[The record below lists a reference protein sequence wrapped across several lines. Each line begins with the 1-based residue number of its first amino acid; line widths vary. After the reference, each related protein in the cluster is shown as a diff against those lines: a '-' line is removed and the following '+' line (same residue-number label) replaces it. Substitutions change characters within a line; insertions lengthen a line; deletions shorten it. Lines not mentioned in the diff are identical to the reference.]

1 MSNRRML
8 HLGIYSSL
16 ACVVFGLIYLTVGA
30 TSSNIS
36 DKRASA
42 PLEIRLQLSSDSTK
56 PIMEVGARVK
66 SPEARANTPS
76 ATSGNLPAHADS
88 PTFRKRAEILY
99 QDGKYSEAYA
109 LSMYILQTRLEDDYW
124 VEAVPNLL
132 TSASRIGILEPLMA
146 FMVEQTLRESIEYP
160 DEISN
165 IQTSIFVAFL
175 DQLVD
180 LNRIELAQQLIEA
193 VSKATLNEKLLEISA
208 SYRNRIARIEK
219 PN

>member
-30 TSSNIS
+30 TSNSIS
-36 DKRASA
+36 DNRALE
-42 PLEIRLQLSSDSTK
+42 PLERRLPLSNYSTK
-56 PIMEVGARVK
+56 PIKEVGARVK
-66 SPEARANTPS
+66 LPEARENTSS
-76 ATSGNLPAHADS
+76 ATSEGLPVHADS

-99 QDGKYSEAYA
+99 QTGKYSEAYA

-146 FMVEQTLRESIEYP
+146 FMVEQTLRGSNEYP

-165 IQTSIFVAFL
+165 IQASTFVAFL
-175 DQLVD
+175 DQLID

-193 VSKATLNEKLLEISA
+193 VSKATLSENLLEIAA
-208 SYRNRIARIEK
+208 SYRTRITRIERS
-219 PN
+219 N